1 MEAGPAWWHQRL
13 VKSRVKFRMGLKCAV
28 CMVGKNN
35 GDIKLSLYEF
45 ILPGAIK
52 R

>member
-1 MEAGPAWWHQRL
+1 MVNG
-13 VKSRVKFRMGLKCAV
+13 RVKFRMGMKCIICKV
-28 CMVGKNN
+28 RERIS
-35 GDIKLSLYEF
+35 DIKLSLYEF